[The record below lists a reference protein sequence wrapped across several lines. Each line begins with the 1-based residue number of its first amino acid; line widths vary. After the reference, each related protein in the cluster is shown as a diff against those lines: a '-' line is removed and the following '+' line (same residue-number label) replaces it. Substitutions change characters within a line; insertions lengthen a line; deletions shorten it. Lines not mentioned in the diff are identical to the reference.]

1 MLQNFLSVAL
11 PIILAFIGTIGLAS
25 WSQNKR
31 LDDIIAR
38 LGRIEGKQDDR
49 AERIVKLETQASRIR
64 TGR

>member
-1 MLQNFLSVAL
+1 LNSILQNFLSVAL
-11 PIILAFIGTIGLAS
+11 PIILASIWLAS

-38 LGRIEGKQDDR
+38 LGRIEGKQDDH
-49 AERIVKLETQASRIR
+49 AERIVKLETQASPIR

>member
-1 MLQNFLSVAL
+1 MLQNFLPVAL
-11 PIILAFIGTIGLAS
+11 PFVLAFIGTIWLAS

-38 LGRIEGKQDDR
+38 LGRIEGKQDDH
-49 AERIVKLETQASRIR
+49 AQRIVRLETQASPIR